1 MYSVRENPIL
11 PEWLVLDAEGEI
23 VCRIHNNDHS
33 YSDDPDASA
42 QQFAETIVNALNKAK
57 P

>member
-1 MYSVRENPIL
+1 MYSVRENPMS

-33 YSDDPDASA
+33 YSDDPDAAA

-57 P
+57 